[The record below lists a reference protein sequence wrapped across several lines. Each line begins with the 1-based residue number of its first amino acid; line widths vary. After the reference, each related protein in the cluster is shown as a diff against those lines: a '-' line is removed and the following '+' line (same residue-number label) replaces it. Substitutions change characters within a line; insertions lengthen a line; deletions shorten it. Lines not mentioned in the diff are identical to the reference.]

1 MMKQGGIM
9 QTVPE
14 EMNSPRDGVS
24 ANEEELQE
32 DDDDLSRAGIS
43 TRGMNRGMKKDAE
56 FNEDLDTTQVPQ
68 VSILDT
74 DGKNMNLNEDSEE
87 AQDDKLSVQNLQV
100 PPGHEGET
108 RPASKDSH
116 EARIDAMLE
125 QAEDQD

>member
-56 FNEDLDTTQVPQ
+56 FNEDLDMTQVPQ

-74 DGKNMNLNEDSEE
+74 DGKNMNTEF
-87 AQDDKLSVQNLQV
+87 
-100 PPGHEGET
+100 T
-108 RPASKDSH
+108 
-116 EARIDAMLE
+116 
-125 QAEDQD
+125 